1 MNSRNSYGFMAGRG
15 AEVLSLKSDP
25 TCALVNMEHAAFP
38 VCWVRV
44 ALNPALVSCERLAG
58 VFGTWGHHSDRRT
71 VVTMTWSPPPLSKQ
85 KETLSLQLKA
95 AVLAVTCCDQYYSS

>member
-1 MNSRNSYGFMAGRG
+1 MNSRNSYAFMAGGG

-44 ALNPALVSCERLAG
+44 ALNPALVSC
-58 VFGTWGHHSDRRT
+58 
-71 VVTMTWSPPPLSKQ
+71 
-85 KETLSLQLKA
+85 
-95 AVLAVTCCDQYYSS
+95 